1 MSIFPKIVFIA
12 KKRSVRVTSTT
23 FLFKEVQ
30 QLVVYQL

>member
-1 MSIFPKIVFIA
+1 MRIFPKIVLIT
-12 KKRSVRVTSTT
+12 KKRPVELTGTI